1 VQKSE
6 IAEGGNMRRTLNN
19 IKRRQLAKRQLGFLI
34 TSFAAVTLA
43 VLLVFA
49 LTPQTQES
57 SANAALEV
65 QAKQEATGGMASE
78 QLMLS
83 VGLGGDACFGLEV
96 AEVIKKQGTD
106 YPWSDIS
113 GLIHDYDLSIVNM
126 EGPVCNE
133 NQTGG
138 DVITSPI
145 KGEPACLRGMAD
157 AGISAVSLANDR
169 IMDYGLPGLQQKLD
183 FLREQH
189 LQAVGAGANLR
200 LAQQPLVLQSQD
212 GAKVA
217 VVALNDTSEGSK
229 AAGESSA
236 GVCPADKDTISNVIR
251 QGRKLAPYVIAY
263 FHWGTVGS
271 QEISDRQRELAHAG
285 VEAGANLV
293 VGSHPHVIQGLEI
306 WRGVPIIYSLGN
318 MVFWPKEDSG
328 KAGLFA
334 GCRFEAGSL
343 VSLEIVP
350 LHIEEGKADIL
361 TGDEAHSVLESLADS
376 SPGVDLEIDTAT
388 QVAYL
393 NL

>member
-1 VQKSE
+1 
-6 IAEGGNMRRTLNN
+6 MRRTLNN
-19 IKRRQLAKRQLGFLI
+19 KKRRQLAKRQLVFLI
-34 TSFAAVTLA
+34 ASFTAVITA
-43 VLLVFA
+43 VLLVFV
-49 LTPQTQES
+49 LTPQAQEG
-57 SANAALEV
+57 SANASLEV
-65 QAKQEATGGMASE
+65 QAKQEAVSSLASD
-78 QLMLS
+78 QLRLS

-96 AEVIKKQGTD
+96 ADVIKKQGTD
-106 YPWSDIS
+106 YPWGDIS
-113 GLIHDYDLSIVNM
+113 GLIHDYDLSVVNL

-133 NQTGG
+133 GQTGSNAS
-138 DVITSPI
+138 TSPI
-145 KGEPACLRGMAD
+145 KGEPACLRGMAN
-157 AGISAVSLANDR
+157 AGIAAVSLANDR
-169 IMDYGLPGLQQKLD
+169 IMDYGLPGLQETLD

-217 VVALNDTSEGSK
+217 VVALNDTTEGSK

-293 VGSHPHVIQGLEI
+293 VGSHPHVIQGLEM

-328 KAGLFA
+328 RTGLFA

-343 VSLEIVP
+343 ISLEIVP
-350 LHIEEGKADIL
+350 LHIDEGKAEIL
-361 TGDEAHSVLESLADS
+361 TGDEAHSVLQGLADS
-376 SPGVDLEIDTAT
+376 SPGVDLEMDTTT